1 MLLVHLSHQF
11 VLIILHLAPQVTL
24 EQEAQRLLNLI
35 STVSSDIHRM
45 PRDNLDHML
54 ETLNVRK
61 GFEAF
66 STATNQA
73 FLSTDPVKE
82 IRMLQD

>member
-1 MLLVHLSHQF
+1 MN
-11 VLIILHLAPQVTL
+11 L

-54 ETLNVRK
+54 ETLNV
-61 GFEAF
+61 
-66 STATNQA
+66 S
-73 FLSTDPVKE
+73 SKE
-82 IRMLQD
+82 IFGVEHFDKNSPVS